1 MIERAKREGIPGSV
15 FLSIILNVHT
25 IYEIIA
31 SLFFFIGS
39 FVKMTVRK
47 VCTARQRRT
56 GTPNFTIIQQVRK
69 SIVLFTSCV
78 LYIYIYIYI
87 YI

>member
-1 MIERAKREGIPGSV
+1 MIERAKCEGIPGSV

-39 FVKMTVRK
+39 FVKMTVIK

-56 GTPNFTIIQQVRK
+56 GTPNFTIIPQVRK
-69 SIVLFTSCV
+69 SSF
-78 LYIYIYIYI
+78 IYIMCIIYI
-87 YI
+87 FIYII